1 MMRSTN
7 LFSMMAVLVVL
18 TGCGAAKTVNPA
30 AKVSSVL
37 VATDYKADKD
47 VTYYTVHPYG
57 QVSIPGKWEK
67 GNYLQSSQQQFFL
80 GPDSTIIALALTSSK
95 KFGFNREGKMKGID
109 FAKAFYE
116 WDSDYF
122 VEQGFE
128 RQLIETNEAGNYVLY
143 RIYGEK
149 ANNYFLIREKNGTVS
164 NFSVQSAPK
173 WSEEK
178 SVKFLKSLL

>member
-67 GNYLQSSQQQFFL
+67 GDYLQSSRQQYFYDQ
-80 GPDSTIIALALTSSK
+80 DSTLIALAFSDSRKYEFNEGGKLK
-95 KFGFNREGKMKGID
+95 GFD
-109 FAKAFYE
+109 FTKALYE
-116 WDSDYF
+116 WDSAYF
-122 VEQGFE
+122 VEQGYE
-128 RQLIETNEAGNYVLY
+128 RRLIETNEAGKYIIY
-143 RIYGEK
+143 RIYGQT
-149 ANNYFLIREKNGTVS
+149 ANNYFLIREKNGIVS
-164 NFSVQSAPK
+164 NFSVQYAPK